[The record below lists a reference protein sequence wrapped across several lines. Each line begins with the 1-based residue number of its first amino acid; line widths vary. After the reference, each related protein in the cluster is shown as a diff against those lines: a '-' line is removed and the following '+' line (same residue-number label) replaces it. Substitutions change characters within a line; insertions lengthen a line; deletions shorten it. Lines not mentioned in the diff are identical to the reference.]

1 MHASNLCKYKKAGG
15 KDTMKREQLGQLI
28 LASEDSM
35 YHVAKSLLY
44 NDADCQ
50 DAIQEAIAKAFDKI
64 GTLKQDT
71 YAKTWLLRI
80 LINECYGIMR
90 KEKKIISLETCE
102 QEEPWMERQDY
113 SDLYEA
119 LMGLT
124 EEARLAVTLYY
135 MEGYNI
141 REIARMTKVTE
152 SAVKSRL
159 ARARTKLK
167 EELSKED

>member
-1 MHASNLCKYKKAGG
+1 MTK
-15 KDTMKREQLGQLI
+15 EQLGVLI
-28 LASEDSM
+28 LDCERQLYST
-35 YHVAKSLLY
+35 AKTILY
-44 NDADCQ
+44 SDQDCA
-50 DAIQEAIAKAFDKI
+50 DAIQDTIVKAFSKI
-64 GTLKQDT
+64 QTLKNDK
-71 YAKTWLLRI
+71 YARTWLIRI

-167 EELSKED
+167 EELSKEG

>member
-1 MHASNLCKYKKAGG
+1 
-15 KDTMKREQLGQLI
+15 MKREQLGQLI

-167 EELSKED
+167 NYPKKVKGEDER

>member
-1 MHASNLCKYKKAGG
+1 
-15 KDTMKREQLGQLI
+15 MKREQLGQLI

-64 GTLKQDT
+64 GTLTQDT

-90 KEKKIISLETCE
+90 KEVSLCE
-102 QEEPWMERQDY
+102 RAWKPDQQQRNRKRQ
-113 SDLYEA
+113 
-119 LMGLT
+119 
-124 EEARLAVTLYY
+124 RLA
-135 MEGYNI
+135 G
-141 REIARMTKVTE
+141 
-152 SAVKSRL
+152 
-159 ARARTKLK
+159 
-167 EELSKED
+167 